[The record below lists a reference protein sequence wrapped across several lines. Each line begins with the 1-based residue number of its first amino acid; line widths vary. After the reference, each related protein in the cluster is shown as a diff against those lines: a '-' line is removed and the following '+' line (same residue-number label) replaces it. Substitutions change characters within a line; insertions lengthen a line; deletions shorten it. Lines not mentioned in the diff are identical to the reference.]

1 MVMSV
6 KFFLLVFDRSSGGL
20 IGDIEEFDDPAE
32 AIRARFRYESE
43 YRDSHDVEVV
53 VLGAESREAL
63 ENTHS
68 RYFGNPREL
77 SLT

>member
-1 MVMSV
+1 MVTRV
-6 KFFLLVFDRSSGGL
+6 KFFLLVFDRSSGVL
-20 IGDIEEFDDPAE
+20 IGGIQEYDDAAD
-32 AIRARFRYESE
+32 AIRERFRRESE
-43 YRDSHDVEVV
+43 FRDSHDVEVV
-53 VLGAESREAL
+53 VLGAESRQAL